1 MTMTREGRRG
11 NGVGPM
17 PSTDCLSIRPLEVQ
31 GSQAGAL
38 RTIWASAER
47 GQQNVWEAFGARAMK
62 DADLEE
68 QRACWDNRRTSQAG
82 NAART
87 QQEYDDDESGATA
100 LMEGVGA
107 TAGGRFYRLHR
118 GRKYGWDRNARQ
130 LTGGRIDAGRRQQNR
145 RAISFLGPDT
155 KAGGHWTRE
164 IGKKGQSRAD
174 LPSVGR
180 ISWTYVVAPVT
191 FLDRRQGINMS

>member
-1 MTMTREGRRG
+1 
-11 NGVGPM
+11 
-17 PSTDCLSIRPLEVQ
+17 
-31 GSQAGAL
+31 
-38 RTIWASAER
+38 
-47 GQQNVWEAFGARAMK
+47 MK

-130 LTGGRIDAGRRQQNR
+130 LTGGRIDVGRRQQNR

>member
-1 MTMTREGRRG
+1 
-11 NGVGPM
+11 
-17 PSTDCLSIRPLEVQ
+17 
-31 GSQAGAL
+31 
-38 RTIWASAER
+38 
-47 GQQNVWEAFGARAMK
+47 MK

-68 QRACWDNRRTSQAG
+68 QRASWDNRRTSQAG

-118 GRKYGWDRNARQ
+118 GSNVR
-130 LTGGRIDAGRRQQNR
+130 TGGRIDVGRRQQNR

-155 KAGGHWTRE
+155 KAGGQATRKAARK
-164 IGKKGQSRAD
+164 IGAG
-174 LPSVGR
+174 L
-180 ISWTYVVAPVT
+180 T
-191 FLDRRQGINMS
+191 FLVLRGT

>member
-1 MTMTREGRRG
+1 
-11 NGVGPM
+11 
-17 PSTDCLSIRPLEVQ
+17 
-31 GSQAGAL
+31 
-38 RTIWASAER
+38 
-47 GQQNVWEAFGARAMK
+47 MK

-130 LTGGRIDAGRRQQNR
+130 LTGGRIDVGRRQQNR
-145 RAISFLGPDT
+145 RAISFLGPAP

-164 IGKKGQSRAD
+164 IGKKGQSRAY
-174 LPSVGR
+174 LPRSYGGR

>member
-1 MTMTREGRRG
+1 
-11 NGVGPM
+11 
-17 PSTDCLSIRPLEVQ
+17 
-31 GSQAGAL
+31 
-38 RTIWASAER
+38 
-47 GQQNVWEAFGARAMK
+47 MK

-68 QRACWDNRRTSQAG
+68 QRARWDNRRTSQTG

-130 LTGGRIDAGRRQQNR
+130 LTGGRIDVGRRQQNR
-145 RAISFLGPDT
+145 RATSFLGPAL
-155 KAGGHWTRE
+155 KAGGQATRE
-164 IGKKGQSRAD
+164 IGKEVSRVLTSLVRTGDA
-174 LPSVGR
+174 S
-180 ISWTYVVAPVT
+180 SCTYAVAPVT

>member
-1 MTMTREGRRG
+1 MRRG
-11 NGVGPM
+11 DEAEAQSAGVPCRR
-17 PSTDCLSIRPLEVQ
+17 TNCLSMQTLD
-31 GSQAGAL
+31 GQAAKAGEL
-38 RTIWASAER
+38 RTVWASAER
-47 GQQNVWEAFGARAMK
+47 GQQTVWEAFGARAMK

-118 GRKYGWDRNARQ
+118 KN
-130 LTGGRIDAGRRQQNR
+130 TGGRIDVGRRQQNR

-155 KAGGHWTRE
+155 KAGGQATRKAARK
-164 IGKKGQSRAD
+164 IGAV
-174 LPSVGR
+174 L
-180 ISWTYVVAPVT
+180 T
-191 FLDRRQGINMS
+191 FLVLRGT